1 MRTPFR
7 ATTPAPRY
15 GDLQPSRQAAAD
27 RSPARH
33 SSLSS
38 PASPGQQSEDT
49 PIAYETDV
57 APPSREPRTTPS
69 ELPDDR
75 TEAAPAAASASASA
89 RRPVAEHTYLD
100 RHTTVEGTLRSA
112 KDLRI
117 EGRVE
122 GEIICDGKLTIAEG
136 AVVQARIEAAEVLI
150 SGNVQGDVHS
160 HGGLKLLPTA
170 VIRGSST
177 AARIT
182 IEDGATYEGELHMT
196 TDVPRTDDIAET
208 PLSGVLANRER
219 LAAAPSQAEPAR
231 TGANG
236 NASRSGN
243 GARASV

>member
-1 MRTPFR
+1 
-7 ATTPAPRY
+7 
-15 GDLQPSRQAAAD
+15 
-27 RSPARH
+27 
-33 SSLSS
+33 
-38 PASPGQQSEDT
+38 
-49 PIAYETDV
+49 
-57 APPSREPRTTPS
+57 
-69 ELPDDR
+69 
-75 TEAAPAAASASASA
+75 
-89 RRPVAEHTYLD
+89 VAEHTYLD

-122 GEIICDGKLTIAEG
+122 GEIVCDGKLTVAEG

-196 TDVPRTDDIAET
+196 TDVPRTDEIAET
-208 PLSGVLANRER
+208 PLAGVLANRER
-219 LAAAPSQAEPAR
+219 LAATPSRTEPAR
-231 TGANG
+231 TAPNG
-236 NASRSGN
+236 NGSRSGN
-243 GARASV
+243 GARAGV